1 MSSVKYEKTFGAVVR
16 EYIASP
22 HFRNLATSTKNSYS
36 RLLEIAV
43 AALDRFDVATLRPKL
58 IQGYLNGFSDRPGQQ
73 RCAKVALLALHK
85 WAVVEDF
92 LPPEMMRGV
101 KTLASDGAHEPW
113 SDVHV
118 EVAERVLAYPR
129 PDLARLI
136 TLGAN
141 TGQRA
146 SDLIKMRWGDIE
158 TYDGVP
164 GINVRQ
170 QKTGK
175 ILWIPMT
182 DELEAAIASWPR
194 GTPAAPLVT
203 KRDGEAYTRNQLSV
217 QWYRVRASMPALGE
231 HERLGLSFHGLRST
245 AVIRLRR
252 KNLREPLIADM
263 VGMSP
268 IMVHR
273 YCRRAEQRENALEAV
288 RTLRKPAD
296 VVQFNQNL
304 KNKP

>member
-1 MSSVKYEKTFGAVVR
+1 MPSVRYDLTFGQVVQ

-22 HFRNLATSTKNSYS
+22 HFRSLAPSTKASYS
-36 RLLEIAV
+36 KLLQVAV
-43 AALDRFDVATLRPKL
+43 AALERFPIAVLRPKL
-58 IQGYLNGFSDRPGQQ
+58 IQGFLNGFADRPGQQ

-85 WAVVEDF
+85 WAVVEDY
-92 LPPEMMRGV
+92 LPPGIMHGV
-101 KTLASDGAHEPW
+101 KTIPTDGAHEPW
-113 SDVHV
+113 TDAQI
-118 EVAERVLAYPR
+118 ETAERVLAHQR

-146 SDLIKMRWGDIE
+146 SDLIKMRWQDIE
-158 TYDGVP
+158 TVDGIP

-170 QKTGK
+170 KKTGK

-194 GTPAAPLVT
+194 SAGFLVT
-203 KRDGEAYTRNQLSV
+203 KRDGEQYTRNQLSV
-217 QWYRVRASMPALGE
+217 QWYKVRAAVPEFSE

-268 IMVHR
+268 LMVHR

-288 RTLRKPAD
+288 RTLRKAD
-296 VVQFNQNL
+296 VVQFRKGEAQ
-304 KNKP
+304 